1 MCKHSEIAW
10 NGEVLPQ
17 KNLVEV
23 MSLQAVDVNQW
34 FLFETN
40 SLGERPSV
48 NPWRRRQS
56 EDATHDWSL
65 AKNLARSG

>member
-1 MCKHSEIAW
+1 MCKHGEIAW

-17 KNLVEV
+17 GNMAEV
-23 MSLQAVDVNQW
+23 MSFRAVDINQW

-48 NPWRRRQS
+48 NP
-56 EDATHDWSL
+56 
-65 AKNLARSG
+65 